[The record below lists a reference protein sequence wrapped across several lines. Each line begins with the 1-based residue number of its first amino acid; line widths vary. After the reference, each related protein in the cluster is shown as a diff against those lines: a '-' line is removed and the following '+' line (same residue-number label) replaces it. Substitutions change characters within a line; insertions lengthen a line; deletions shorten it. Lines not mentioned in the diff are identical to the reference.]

1 MVHTYIAD
9 AKSVKKKKKKKLIGL
24 IVAKNDF
31 PSFVESELRYL
42 SY

>member
-9 AKSVKKKKKKKLIGL
+9 AKSVKKKKKKLIGL